1 MSVSLDLL
9 YGMLG
14 AAMML
19 LATAILMALITTAAT
34 DAPTPLT
41 VWAGSSD
48 FSRKLCRAR
57 EANLY

>member
-1 MSVSLDLL
+1 
-9 YGMLG
+9 MLG

-41 VWAGSSD
+41 V
-48 FSRKLCRAR
+48 
-57 EANLY
+57 